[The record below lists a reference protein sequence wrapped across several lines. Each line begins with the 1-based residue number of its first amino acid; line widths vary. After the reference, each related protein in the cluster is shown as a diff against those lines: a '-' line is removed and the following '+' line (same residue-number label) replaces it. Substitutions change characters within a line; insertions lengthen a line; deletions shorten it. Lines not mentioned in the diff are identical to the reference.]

1 MRKHMATEYFT
12 IDGMTCMNCRDK
24 IVTALSGL
32 VGVNKVSVNGQSGW
46 TVIEYE
52 ENRCN
57 MELIC
62 QTITKLGYRVITG
75 RDRRKQLAERT
86 TLILTVI
93 LVLFLVLDKFD
104 ILNLLVPS
112 RLADDRMGYGILF
125 GIGVLTSFHCIA
137 MCGGIQLSQ
146 ILTTE
151 NRKGDNGKQ
160 TAAFLPVFSY
170 NLGRI
175 MGYTLV
181 GMALGGLSSVIG
193 AGIPGAHSLWQAI
206 FKSIVGIFMVICAMN
221 LIGLFPG
228 LRKIRIPVPLLR
240 CRNPDG
246 RISYMPFI
254 IGMMNSLMP
263 CGPLQSM
270 WVVALGAGST
280 FAGGMVMLAFAAGTV
295 PVMLGAGTLF
305 AGIGQKAS
313 RWFMNVGAV
322 LVAVMGLAMFSQ
334 GAALSG
340 KISQYEVTVII
351 CGLAAFGI
359 LWNLPLKQKAR
370 RLGMAVLVFG
380 SAGVF
385 VFGSGSEALMHT
397 ENKAYVRNGIQYVES
412 ELTSGKYPDIKV
424 ASGLPVQWTIHADA
438 EDINGC
444 NYEIYSRELGI
455 EHEFT
460 EGDNVIEFTP
470 EKSGVYEY
478 TCWMGM
484 IKASIAVE

>member
-1 MRKHMATEYFT
+1 MTTEYFT
-12 IDGMTCMNCRDK
+12 IDGMSCTNCRDK

-32 VGVNKVSVNGQSGW
+32 AGVNKVFVNEQSGW
-46 TVIEYE
+46 TVIGYE

-75 RDRRKQLAERT
+75 QERTKQLAEKT
-86 TLILTVI
+86 VLILTVI
-93 LVLFLVLDKFD
+93 LVLFLVMDKFGL
-104 ILNLLVPS
+104 LNLLVPS
-112 RLADDRMGYGILF
+112 RLADDQMGYGMLF
-125 GIGVLTSFHCIA
+125 VIGVLTSFHCIA

-160 TAAFLPVFSY
+160 TAAFLPVISY

-175 MGYTLV
+175 TGYTLV
-181 GMALGGLSSVIG
+181 GMVLGGLSSVIG
-193 AGIPGAHSLWQAI
+193 TGIPGSHSLWQAI

-228 LRKIRIPVPLLR
+228 LRRIRIPVPKQWKR
-240 CRNPDG
+240 KPGGKTSHR
-246 RISYMPFI
+246 PFF

-270 WVVALGAGST
+270 WVVALGTGSA
-280 FAGGMVMLAFAAGTV
+280 FAGGLVMFAFAAGTV

-305 AGIGQKAS
+305 ARIGQKAS
-313 RWFMNVGAV
+313 RWFMNAGAV

-340 KISQYEVTVII
+340 KISQYAVTVIV
-351 CGLAAFGI
+351 CGIAAFGI

-370 RLGMAVLVFG
+370 RLSMAVLAFCV
-380 SAGVF
+380 AGAF
-385 VFGSGSEALMHT
+385 CTGNRNRYFMHT

-412 ELTSGKYPDIKV
+412 ELTSGRYPDITVV
-424 ASGLPVQWTIHADA
+424 AGMPVRWTVHADA

-455 EHEFT
+455 GHEFT

-470 EKSGVYEY
+470 EERGVYEY
-478 TCWMGM
+478 ACWMGM
-484 IKASIAVE
+484 IKASIIVE